1 MRNNYSRSTKSK
13 QAVSVQTVAVCLAFV
28 FLFSLF
34 SKKIDVT
41 AFLINMTIPGSYRLF
56 AAENARHSFS
66 NELNE
71 NHPESRIEND
81 SALIYVSDLIG
92 VGDVDLQPET
102 ESEIRILEK
111 LHADTFE
118 DIERL
123 RDIEYARRHFYTV
136 DSRTAL
142 TSYHYNVDAKLNTD
156 LRISPGSGPKVLIF
170 HTHSSEMF
178 ANSNPHNL
186 MDGVMGVGE
195 RLADILTHTYGIET
209 MHYRGR
215 FDFVDGLIQRE
226 GAYERMEVVIQ
237 QILRDNPSIE
247 VALDIHRDGVC
258 ESIRLVT
265 EINGVPTAQIMFF
278 NGLCLVNR
286 SGELIPF
293 SLQNPYIHTNM
304 AMSFQAQLMANSLF
318 PDFTRRIY
326 LNAYRYSL
334 HMLPKSMLIEVGAQ
348 TNTKE
353 EAFNAMEPLAEVL
366 SQILLQD
373 NFTSARTIAN
383 SNN

>member
-1 MRNNYSRSTKSK
+1 MRKNYSRSTKKK
-13 QAVSVQTVAVCLAFV
+13 QAVSVRTVAVCLTFV

-34 SKKIDVT
+34 SKRIDVT

-56 AAENARHSFS
+56 AADNAKQAFS
-66 NELNE
+66 DELE
-71 NHPESRIEND
+71 TYSESGTEND

-92 VGDVDLQPET
+92 VDDVDLQPET
-102 ESEIRILEK
+102 ESEFRFIEK
-111 LHADTFE
+111 LRADTFD

-123 RDIEYARRHFYTV
+123 RDIDYAIRHFYTV

-142 TSYHYNVDAKLNTD
+142 TSYHYNVDAMLHTD
-156 LRISPGSGPKVLIF
+156 LRISPGPGPKVLIF

-186 MDGVMGVGE
+186 MDGVVGVGE
-195 RLADILTHTYGIET
+195 RLAYILTNTYGIET

-215 FDFVDGLIQRE
+215 FDFMDGIIQRE
-226 GAYERMEVVIQ
+226 GAYERMAVVIE

-247 VALDIHRDGVC
+247 VALDIHRDGVN
-258 ESIRLVT
+258 ENIRLVT
-265 EINGVPTAQIMFF
+265 DINGVPTAQIMFF

-286 SGELIPF
+286 GGELVPF

-304 AMSFQAQLMANSLF
+304 AMSFQAQLTANSMF

-348 TNTKE
+348 TNTRE
-353 EAFNAMEPLAEVL
+353 EALNAMEPLAAVL
-366 SQILLQD
+366 SEILQ
-373 NFTSARTIAN
+373 
-383 SNN
+383 